1 MTRGTITPA
10 GGQKPRHAASLIRLR
25 SSARFAARRSRL
37 SCQGDLASHCSVNS
51 IQKIDA
57 CLDATTCRRG
67 SRRISSASGPSRTR
81 EMSDSP
87 VFTITARVVASGT
100 LFMISVLTFGTRR
113 Q

>member
-25 SSARFAARRSRL
+25 SSARFTASRSRL

-57 CLDATTCRRG
+57 CLEATTCMRG
-67 SRRISSASGPSRTR
+67 SFWIASASGPSST
-81 EMSDSP
+81 
-87 VFTITARVVASGT
+87 
-100 LFMISVLTFGTRR
+100 
-113 Q
+113 